1 MKKLIISIVI
11 AITLISYTSLFQ
23 VSEVQNAVVIRLG
36 KPKRMLMEPGLYAK
50 IPFIDDV
57 VYFDKRLQDYDAE
70 PKGIIINE
78 KKSIVIDNYAKWRIL
93 DPLLFL
99 QSVQNVAGAQA
110 RLDDIVYSELR
121 REMGKY
127 TLSEIIS
134 SKRDLIMKNVT
145 EESRKKAKSS
155 GIEIVDVRIKRVELP
170 KENEQNIYKRMEAER
185 NQQAKKYRAE
195 GREQSLEITSQ
206 ADQEKTI
213 ILAEAYRKSEELK
226 GEGDATA
233 LAIYA
238 DAYNRDPEL
247 YKFMKTLETYE
258 KILDKKTKIIMTTDS
273 DLWKMLQGSD
283 EK

>member
-1 MKKLIISIVI
+1 MKKLVISILIVVVI
-11 AITLISYTSLFQ
+11 VLSTSLFQ
-23 VSEVQNAVVIRLG
+23 VSEVESAIVIRLG
-36 KPKRMLMEPGLYAK
+36 KPKRVVTEPGLYVK

-57 VYFDKRLQDYDAE
+57 RRFDKRLLDYDAA
-70 PKGIIINE
+70 PKGIIIKE
-78 KKSIVIDNYAKWRIL
+78 KKSIVIDNYARWRIS

-99 QSVQNVAGAQA
+99 QSVQNIVGAQA

-134 SKRDLIMKNVT
+134 SKRDLIMENVT
-145 EESRKKAKSS
+145 VESRKKAKSS

-195 GREQSLEITSQ
+195 GREEALEITSQ

-226 GEGDATA
+226 GEGDADA
-233 LAIYA
+233 LVIYA
-238 DAYNRDPEL
+238 NAYNRDPEF
-247 YKFMKTLETYE
+247 YKFMKTLEAYE
-258 KILDKKTKIIMTTDS
+258 VILDSKTKIIMSTDS
-273 DLWKMLQGSD
+273 EMWQMLQA
-283 EK
+283 K

>member
-1 MKKLIISIVI
+1 MKKIIISILALIVI
-11 AITLISYTSLFQ
+11 VSSTSLFQ
-23 VSEVQNAVVIRLG
+23 VSEIENAVVIRLG
-36 KPKRMLMEPGLYAK
+36 KPKEVVTEPGLYVK
-50 IPFIDDV
+50 LPFVDDV
-57 VYFDKRLQDYDAE
+57 RYFDKRLLNYDAA
-70 PKGIIINE
+70 PKGIIIKG
-78 KKSIVIDNYAKWRIL
+78 KKSIVIDNYARWRIT

-99 QSVQNVAGAQA
+99 QSVQNIAGAQA

-134 SKRDLIMKNVT
+134 SKRDLIMENVT
-145 EESRKKAKSS
+145 AESKSKAKSS

-195 GREQSLEITSQ
+195 GREKSLEITSQ

-226 GEGDATA
+226 GEGDAQA
-233 LAIYA
+233 LVIYA
-238 DAYNRDPEL
+238 DAYNRDPEF
-247 YKFMKTLETYE
+247 YKFMKTLEAYE
-258 KILDKKTKIIMTTDS
+258 TIMDKKTKVILSTDS
-273 DLWKMLQGSD
+273 ELWNMLQT
-283 EK
+283 K

>member
-1 MKKLIISIVI
+1 MKKLIISILVVI
-11 AITLISYTSLFQ
+11 VIVSTTSLFQ
-23 VSEVQNAVVIRLG
+23 VSEVENAVVIRLG
-36 KPKRMLMEPGLYAK
+36 KPQRVVTEPGLYVK

-57 VYFDKRLQDYDAE
+57 RIFDKRLLNYDAA
-70 PKGIIINE
+70 PKGIIIKE
-78 KKSIVIDNYAKWRIL
+78 KKSIVIDNYARWRIT

-99 QSVQNVAGAQA
+99 QSVQNLAGAQA

-134 SKRDLIMKNVT
+134 SKRDVIMKNVT

-170 KENEQNIYKRMEAER
+170 KENEENIYKRMEAER

-195 GREQSLEITSQ
+195 GREKSLEITSQ

-226 GEGDATA
+226 GEGDAKA
-233 LAIYA
+233 LEIYA
-238 DAYNRDPEL
+238 NAYNRDPEF
-247 YKFMKTLETYE
+247 YKFMKTLEAYE
-258 KILDKKTKIIMTTDS
+258 TIMDKKTKIILSTDS
-273 DLWKMLQGSD
+273 ELWKMLQT
-283 EK
+283 K

>member
-1 MKKLIISIVI
+1 MKKIIISILALIVI
-11 AITLISYTSLFQ
+11 VSSTSLFQ
-23 VSEVQNAVVIRLG
+23 VSEIENAVVIRLG
-36 KPKRMLMEPGLYAK
+36 KPKEVVTEPGLYVK
-50 IPFIDDV
+50 LPFVDDV
-57 VYFDKRLQDYDAE
+57 RYFDKRLLNYDAA
-70 PKGIIINE
+70 PKGIIIKG
-78 KKSIVIDNYAKWRIL
+78 KKSIVIDNYARWRIT

-99 QSVQNVAGAQA
+99 QSVQNIAGAQA

-134 SKRDLIMKNVT
+134 SKRDLIMENVT
-145 EESRKKAKSS
+145 AESKSKAKSS

-195 GREQSLEITSQ
+195 GREKSLEITSQ

-226 GEGDATA
+226 GEGDAQA
-233 LAIYA
+233 LVIYA
-238 DAYNRDPEL
+238 DAYNRDPEF
-247 YKFMKTLETYE
+247 YKFMKTLEAYE
-258 KILDKKTKIIMTTDS
+258 KVMDSKTKVILSTDS
-273 DLWKMLQGSD
+273 ELWNMLQT
-283 EK
+283 K

>member
-1 MKKLIISIVI
+1 MKKLIISIIIISVI
-11 AITLISYTSLFQ
+11 AYSAILFQ
-23 VSEVQNAVVIRLG
+23 VSEIENVVILRFG
-36 KPKRMLMEPGLYAK
+36 KPIREVNEAGLYMK
-50 IPFIDDV
+50 VPFIDKV
-57 VYFDKRLQDYDAE
+57 KYFDKRILGYDAA
-70 PKGIIINE
+70 PKGIIIKG
-78 KKSIVIDNYAKWRIL
+78 KKNIVIDNYARWRIA

-99 QSVQNVAGAQA
+99 QSVQNIRGAQI

-134 SKRDLIMKNVT
+134 SKRNIVMDDVT
-145 EESRKKAKSS
+145 EESREIAMSS

-195 GREQSLEITSQ
+195 GREKSLEITSQ

-226 GEGDATA
+226 GEGDAEA
-233 LAIYA
+233 LEIYA
-238 DAYNRDPEL
+238 DAYNRNPEF
-247 YKFMKTLETYE
+247 YKFMKTLEAYE
-258 KILDKKTKIIMTTDS
+258 TIMDDKTKVILSTDS
-273 DLWKMLQGSD
+273 ELWKMLQT
-283 EK
+283 K

>member
-1 MKKLIISIVI
+1 MKKLIISILIVV
-11 AITLISYTSLFQ
+11 AIVLSTSLFQ
-23 VSEVQNAVVIRLG
+23 VSEVENAVVIRLG
-36 KPKRMLMEPGLYAK
+36 KPKRVVTEPGLYVK
-50 IPFIDDV
+50 MPFIDDV
-57 VYFDKRLQDYDAE
+57 RNFDKRLLDYDAA
-70 PKGIIINE
+70 PKGIIIKE
-78 KKSIVIDNYAKWRIL
+78 KKSIVIDNYARWKIS

-99 QSVQNVAGAQA
+99 QSVQNIVGAQA

-134 SKRDLIMKNVT
+134 SKRDVIMENVT
-145 EESRKKAKSS
+145 VESRKKAKSS

-195 GREQSLEITSQ
+195 GREKSLEITSQ

-226 GEGDATA
+226 GDGDARA

-238 DAYNRDPEL
+238 NAYNKDPEF
-247 YKFMKTLETYE
+247 YKFMKTLEAYE
-258 KILDKKTKIIMTTDS
+258 VILDSKTKVILSKDS
-273 DLWKMLQGSD
+273 EMWKMLQT
-283 EK
+283 K

>member
-1 MKKLIISIVI
+1 MKKLIISILVVI
-11 AITLISYTSLFQ
+11 VIVSTTSLFQ
-23 VSEVQNAVVIRLG
+23 VSEVENAVVIRLG
-36 KPKRMLMEPGLYAK
+36 KPQRVVTEPGLYTK

-57 VYFDKRLQDYDAE
+57 RIFDKRLLNYDAA
-70 PKGIIINE
+70 PKGIIIKE
-78 KKSIVIDNYAKWRIL
+78 KKSIVIDNYARWRIT

-99 QSVQNVAGAQA
+99 QSVQNLAGAQA

-134 SKRDLIMKNVT
+134 SKRDIIMKNVT
-145 EESRKKAKSS
+145 DESREKAKSS

-170 KENEQNIYKRMEAER
+170 KENEENIYKRMEAER

-195 GREQSLEITSQ
+195 GREKSLEITSQ

-226 GEGDATA
+226 GEGDAKA
-233 LAIYA
+233 LEIYA
-238 DAYNRDPEL
+238 NAYNRDPEF
-247 YKFMKTLETYE
+247 YKFMKTLEAYE
-258 KILDKKTKIIMTTDS
+258 TIMDKKTKVILSTDS
-273 DLWKMLQGSD
+273 ELWKMLQT
-283 EK
+283 K

>member
-1 MKKLIISIVI
+1 MKKLIISILAIVVI
-11 AITLISYTSLFQ
+11 VSSTSLFQ
-23 VSEVQNAVVIRLG
+23 VSEVENTVVIRLG
-36 KPKRMLMEPGLYAK
+36 KPKRVVTEPGLYGK

-57 VYFDKRLQDYDAE
+57 RYFDKRLLNYDAA
-70 PKGIIINE
+70 PKGIIIKE
-78 KKSIVIDNYAKWRIL
+78 KKSIVIDNYARWKIA

-99 QSVQNVAGAQA
+99 QSVQNIAGAQA

-134 SKRDLIMKNVT
+134 SKRDVIMENVT
-145 EESRKKAKSS
+145 EESKKIAKSS
-155 GIEIVDVRIKRVELP
+155 GIDIIDVRIKRVELP

-195 GREQSLEITSQ
+195 GREKALEITSQ

-226 GEGDATA
+226 GEGDAKA
-233 LAIYA
+233 LEIYA
-238 DAYNRDPEL
+238 DAYNRDPEF
-247 YKFMKTLETYE
+247 YKFMKTLESYE
-258 KILDKKTKIIMTTDS
+258 KIMDNKTKVILSTDS
-273 DLWKMLQGSD
+273 ELWKMLQT
-283 EK
+283 K